1 MHGGS
6 GFYMSMMTLG
16 RSNQLTAASPTG
28 TGLQRGASI
37 PIQQE
42 QGNAR
47 WGLERGLSTYMQ
59 AL

>member
-1 MHGGS
+1 
-6 GFYMSMMTLG
+6 MMTLG
-16 RSNQLTAASPTG
+16 RSNQMTAASPTG

-42 QGNAR
+42 QGNAG
-47 WGLERGLSTYMQ
+47 WGLKRGLSTYMQ